1 VPAKVLIFREF
12 TVSRFEPIIKALFR
26 NPVDGT
32 DPDPAE
38 FIPLQETI
46 NGFAADAQNILQ
58 ILNSV
63 ATVSGGRFGLNGAHH
78 GFVLLSVSVYEWG
91 RTLKQHISAAG
102 FVGCVPTDAPTRKKT
117 G

>member
-1 VPAKVLIFREF
+1 MLIRIGKFDITECWDGVFHKKLSRYPGITTWEIQTVL
-12 TVSRFEPIIKALFR
+12 
-26 NPVDGT
+26 D
-32 DPDPAE
+32 
-38 FIPLQETI
+38 FI
-46 NGFAADAQNILQ
+46 
-58 ILNSV
+58 
-63 ATVSGGRFGLNGAHH
+63 RYH